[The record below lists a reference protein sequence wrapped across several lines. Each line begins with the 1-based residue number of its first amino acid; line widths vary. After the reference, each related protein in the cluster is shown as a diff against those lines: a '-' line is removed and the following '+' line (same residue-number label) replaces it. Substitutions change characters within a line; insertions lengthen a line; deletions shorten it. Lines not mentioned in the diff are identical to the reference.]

1 MILKKGYVNDGYELI
16 LNVAGSKKDDF
27 TVKARPDGALTL
39 VIEKNDDFSEREY
52 KFIADTALDVQKTK
66 AKFENG
72 LLVLTVPWRDKGNEV
87 KIRVE

>member
-16 LNVAGSKKDDF
+16 LNVAGSEKDDF
-27 TVKARPDGALTL
+27 TVKAGPGGALTL
-39 VIEKNDDFSEREY
+39 NVDKNNYFSEREY
-52 KFIADTALDVQKTK
+52 KFVADTALDVQKTK

-72 LLVLTVPWRDKGNEV
+72 LLVLTIPWRDKCNEV